1 MLLIECCLE
10 EFRVLLFVF
19 LILRFVCELIVLDF
33 GSMM

>member
-1 MLLIECCLE
+1 MLLIE

-19 LILRFVCELIVLDF
+19 LILRFTCELIVLGF